1 MEVKKEGESSTK
13 KDWMVSP
20 RLSFSHDIPQTQLLP
35 SFSSSSSSSSSHE
48 SNVFPPVIT
57 DVFDFDFTTS
67 LEISTQ
73 EPCSADEL
81 FSDGKILP
89 LPLKPKPQS
98 VTTTTTSTSTSASA
112 STRTNAKQ
120 NTTLKEII
128 DDEDNDEEKVDQQKK
143 ETERKPFWMFGRS
156 GSVGSNRTT
165 SIATT
170 ATSISTTKQKN
181 NNNICP
187 FRRSRSAGY
196 STVKTRNKNYSN
208 YNYKNTFRPMESN
221 SKIYYYSGMK
231 SWSHGDG
238 VRINP
243 VINLPR
249 GGSTASSR
257 SNGSNSSFTSSNK
270 SNNSS
275 LFGYLLCKCSTK
287 RMEKEMERRGVTC
300 SP

>member
-1 MEVKKEGESSTK
+1 MEVKKEESSTK

-35 SFSSSSSSSSSHE
+35 SLSSSSSSHE
-48 SNVFPPVIT
+48 SNDSPPVIT
-57 DVFDFDFTTS
+57 DFDFDFTTS

-89 LPLKPKPQS
+89 LPLKQKPQS
-98 VTTTTTSTSTSASA
+98 VMTTRTSTSTS
-112 STRTNAKQ
+112 TRTNVKQ

-128 DDEDNDEEKVDQQKK
+128 DDDDNNEEEEDQQKK

-170 ATSISTTKQKN
+170 ATSTTTTTKQK

-187 FRRSRSAGY
+187 FRRSRSAGC
-196 STVKTRNKNYSN
+196 STVKTRNKNYTN

-257 SNGSNSSFTSSNK
+257 SNGSNSSFNSSNR

-275 LFGYLLCKCSTK
+275 IFGYLLCKCSTK